1 MFRGRQLLT
10 VAALGALARFAH
22 SKEDRRAFLI
32 VRGNIRKFTDEKAKG
47 YRFSEE
53 EFMSLPQSSIT
64 TSTTWTTRS
73 RFDGPLLANV
83 LKHIGASGSRLDV
96 QALDDYSASIPM
108 SDLQA
113 FSPIL
118 AHSRDGKRMTARD
131 HGPLFV
137 MYPRDKYPSKLNTPP
152 AQAKFIWQV
161 RRIHGHNRLIEYV
174 EMFRGTID
182 QTSVYP
188 REVVK
193 EALRLNTAA
202 VIFSHNHPD
211 GNPKPSRADEALTYT
226 LRGALATVDVR
237 VLDHV
242 IVAGT
247 SRARS
252 PSMGCCE
259 QRLWNV
265 RPVIVRLRVRHR
277 FRARP
282 PVGAPPG
289 EQPLEVAVEDAVLEF
304 LADHRAMRGTREVEP
319 GVGRD
324 AVAFE
329 VGALQRLDAGR
340 GQVTPVRGLPLRRR
354 RHRRSGQQDERR
366 RDGAKQLLRCHV
378 LSPFGCARLSR
389 AIRV

>member
-161 RRIHGHNRLIEYV
+161 RRIWS
-174 EMFRGTID
+174 
-182 QTSVYP
+182 Q
-188 REVVK
+188 
-193 EALRLNTAA
+193 
-202 VIFSHNHPD
+202 
-211 GNPKPSRADEALTYT
+211 PSD
-226 LRGALATVDVR
+226 
-237 VLDHV
+237 
-242 IVAGT
+242 
-247 SRARS
+247 
-252 PSMGCCE
+252 
-259 QRLWNV
+259 
-265 RPVIVRLRVRHR
+265 RVR
-277 FRARP
+277 
-282 PVGAPPG
+282 
-289 EQPLEVAVEDAVLEF
+289 
-304 LADHRAMRGTREVEP
+304 
-319 GVGRD
+319 RD
-324 AVAFE
+324 V
-329 VGALQRLDAGR
+329 
-340 GQVTPVRGLPLRRR
+340 P
-354 RHRRSGQQDERR
+354 RH
-366 RDGAKQLLRCHV
+366 H
-378 LSPFGCARLSR
+378 
-389 AIRV
+389 